1 MKRYLS
7 CFLFFFCL
15 TAGCLTGLF
24 ILTAKEEP
32 EEIKEVQ
39 VLESIEMPGIGGERG
54 ASERKKMETGG
65 WTKRRSMWS

>member
-39 VLESIEMPGIGGERG
+39 VLESIEMPVLAE
-54 ASERKKMETGG
+54 SEGVRKKENGDGQMDVNL
-65 WTKRRSMWS
+65 M